1 MLSED
6 YLIEQLNAPTK
17 QERLMAI
24 TGLKKLM
31 DDGFLEKPARAE
43 DINNHIH
50 TTYSFSPYSPSK
62 AVWRAYTA
70 GLCTAGIMDH
80 DSVGG
85 AEEFIEAGKIVDLPI
100 TVGME
105 MRVDFSKTPL
115 NGRRINNP
123 DQDSIAYMAIHGIPH
138 TQLKRVAEFMQESRD
153 KRNIRNEHMVEVINM
168 RFGKDG
174 LELDFESDVK
184 PLSLSH
190 LGGSITE
197 RHLLFALA
205 KKMCER
211 FGRGQGVI
219 DYLTDTMG
227 IEVSEKL
234 RGYLLDIAN
243 PFYEY
248 DLLGALKSDLSSIYI
263 DADEECI
270 DVRDAVAFADSIGAI
285 SAYAYLGDVGHSVTG
300 DKRAQAFEDSY
311 LDQIF
316 EVISEIGFKAV
327 TYMPS
332 RNTPQQLERLRAL
345 CEQYSLF
352 QISGEDINSPR
363 QLFICKALQNPAY
376 HNLVDSAW
384 ALIGHELAATKNKEW
399 GMFSQSSIQE
409 YGSLDERIKFFGKL
423 GRNPELIESLG

>member
-138 TQLKRVAEFMQESRD
+138 TQLKRAAEFMQESRN
-153 KRNIRNEHMVEVINM
+153 KRNIRNVKMVEGINT
-168 RFGKDG
+168 RFSNDG
-174 LELDFESDVK
+174 LELDFEMDVR
-184 PLSLSH
+184 PLSMSH

-211 FGRGQGVI
+211 FGRGQAVI

-263 DADEECI
+263 NADEECI

-316 EVISEIGFKAV
+316 EVISELGFKAV

-376 HNLVDSAW
+376 HNLVYSAW
-384 ALIGHELAATKNKEW
+384 ALIGHEQAATKDIEL
-399 GMFSQSSIQE
+399 GMFSQSSIKK

-423 GRNPELIESLG
+423 GRNPELIENL

>member
-138 TQLKRVAEFMQESRD
+138 TQLKRAAEFMQESRN
-153 KRNIRNEHMVEVINM
+153 KRNIRNVKMVEGINT
-168 RFGKDG
+168 RFSNDG
-174 LELDFESDVK
+174 LELDFEMDVR
-184 PLSLSH
+184 PLSMSH

-211 FGRGQGVI
+211 FGRGQAVI

-270 DVRDAVAFADSIGAI
+270 DVRDAVA
-285 SAYAYLGDVGHSVTG
+285 L
-300 DKRAQAFEDSY
+300 
-311 LDQIF
+311 QI
-316 EVISEIGFKAV
+316 
-327 TYMPS
+327 
-332 RNTPQQLERLRAL
+332 L
-345 CEQYSLF
+345 
-352 QISGEDINSPR
+352 
-363 QLFICKALQNPAY
+363 
-376 HNLVDSAW
+376 
-384 ALIGHELAATKNKEW
+384 
-399 GMFSQSSIQE
+399 
-409 YGSLDERIKFFGKL
+409 
-423 GRNPELIESLG
+423 

>member
-1 MLSED
+1 MFKLSE
-6 YLIEQLNAPTK
+6 IV
-17 QERLMAI
+17 
-24 TGLKKLM
+24 GLEIL
-31 DDGFLEKPARAE
+31 DGFLEKPARAE

-62 AVWRAYTA
+62 AVWHAYTA

-138 TQLKRVAEFMQESRD
+138 TQLKRAAEFMQESRN
-153 KRNIRNEHMVEVINM
+153 KRNIRNVKMVEGINT
-168 RFGKDG
+168 RFSNDG
-174 LELDFESDVK
+174 LELDFEMDVR
-184 PLSLSH
+184 PLSMSH

-211 FGRGQGVI
+211 FGRGQAVI

-263 DADEECI
+263 DADEECL
-270 DVRDAVAFADSIGAI
+270 DVRDAVAFADSI
-285 SAYAYLGDVGHSVTG
+285 DHTV
-300 DKRAQAFEDSY
+300 Q
-311 LDQIF
+311 
-316 EVISEIGFKAV
+316 
-327 TYMPS
+327 TY
-332 RNTPQQLERLRAL
+332 
-345 CEQYSLF
+345 C
-352 QISGEDINSPR
+352 
-363 QLFICKALQNPAY
+363 
-376 HNLVDSAW
+376 
-384 ALIGHELAATKNKEW
+384 
-399 GMFSQSSIQE
+399 FSKS
-409 YGSLDERIKFFGKL
+409 
-423 GRNPELIESLG
+423 

>member
-1 MLSED
+1 M
-6 YLIEQLNAPTK
+6 
-17 QERLMAI
+17 
-24 TGLKKLM
+24 
-31 DDGFLEKPARAE
+31 
-43 DINNHIH
+43 
-50 TTYSFSPYSPSK
+50 
-62 AVWRAYTA
+62 
-70 GLCTAGIMDH
+70 
-80 DSVGG
+80 GG

-138 TQLKRVAEFMQESRD
+138 TQLKRAAEFMQESRN
-153 KRNIRNEHMVEVINM
+153 KRNIRNVKMVEGINT
-168 RFGKDG
+168 RFSNDG
-174 LELDFESDVK
+174 LELDFEMDVR
-184 PLSLSH
+184 PLSMSH

-211 FGRGQGVI
+211 FGRGQAVI

-300 DKRAQAFEDSY
+300 DKRARF
-311 LDQIF
+311 
-316 EVISEIGFKAV
+316 
-327 TYMPS
+327 
-332 RNTPQQLERLRAL
+332 
-345 CEQYSLF
+345 
-352 QISGEDINSPR
+352 
-363 QLFICKALQNPAY
+363 
-376 HNLVDSAW
+376 
-384 ALIGHELAATKNKEW
+384 
-399 GMFSQSSIQE
+399 
-409 YGSLDERIKFFGKL
+409 
-423 GRNPELIESLG
+423 